1 MLQWHISS
9 NHKSIKNDLLI
20 KMKCYLF
27 LLLQKKKVSG
37 KTTNM
42 TVSLIEGLLCLSG
55 SANMK
60 LSQSLC
66 LAA

>member
-1 MLQWHISS
+1 M
-9 NHKSIKNDLLI
+9 LLI
-20 KMKCYLF
+20 F
-27 LLLQKKKVSG
+27 IVAKKKVSG